1 MYSRLEILLKE
12 NKITAYRL
20 AKNTNINTAT
30 FSEWKKGT
38 YTPKTD
44 KLQKIADY
52 FNVSLDW
59 LLGNTD
65 IRDAISKNNDEAPAK
80 SPEIVRLI
88 KVAEKLP
95 AKELELLTE
104 LMELM
109 YTNHHDKK
117 IKLDR

>member
-12 NKITAYRL
+12 NNMTAYRL
-20 AKNTNINTAT
+20 AKDTQINTAT

-38 YTPKTD
+38 YTPKAD

-65 IRDAISKNNDEAPAK
+65 IRTVISKHNDEAPIQ
-80 SPEIVRLI
+80 SPEVIQLI
-88 KVAEKLP
+88 KSVEKLTP
-95 AKELELLTE
+95 EQIKYLTNFIDSMTE
-104 LMELM
+104 
-109 YTNHHDKK
+109 K
-117 IKLDR
+117 

>member
-12 NKITAYRL
+12 NNMTAYRL
-20 AKNTNINTAT
+20 AKNTHINTAT

-38 YTPKTD
+38 YTPKAD

-65 IRDAISKNNDEAPAK
+65 IRTVISKYNNEVPAQ
-80 SPEIVRLI
+80 SPEITRLI

-95 AKELELLTE
+95 SKELELLIE
-104 LMELM
+104 LIELR
-109 YTNHHDKK
+109 TKE
-117 IKLDR
+117 IK